1 MYMGMMRIKTI
12 EHPPY
17 PMSDEQPNYAHPFE
31 KNQVLMDTNR
41 FDDRRILDEE
51 WFEDTYPTIF
61 ARVMRL
67 EPELVSECKE
77 VSKNTSTYIF
87 AVREFTRMHFQSFMK
102 KSPLQLVS
110 EDETEELDEETKS
123 AIVQDYEPD
132 NTEVQPIPEM
142 LEIVTDHGSET
153 FERREIEAMIR
164 TSGPMS

>member
-1 MYMGMMRIKTI
+1 MHGCCASGERSRRASGPSNCEVCRSETYVIGVHVEKT
-12 EHPPY
+12 
-17 PMSDEQPNYAHPFE
+17 N
-31 KNQVLMDTNR
+31 
-41 FDDRRILDEE
+41 
-51 WFEDTYPTIF
+51 
-61 ARVMRL
+61 
-67 EPELVSECKE
+67 E
-77 VSKNTSTYIF
+77 VRSYIF

-132 NTEVQPIPEM
+132 NTEVQPIPEQ